1 MNLENE
7 ISAEL
12 REMGSSLASMPR
24 TMPFSVPDGY
34 FAGFAESLSEIQK
47 HLREPDP
54 IVHGSKNMAFSVPG
68 GYFEKLTG
76 DILNKVEAKAHVN
89 ADIKSM
95 PLSVPAGYFE
105 QLPRQ
110 ILNSVKAADDK
121 APTKIIALE
130 KQPLYKKVQWAAA
143 AMFVLFIGLGAYITF
158 VSDRGT
164 NPEMM
169 LASVSANEIDDY
181 LEHTYRIDIDKV
193 AGNTDIN
200 SLPLENKEIVQYLNE
215 TGWDNVE

>member
-12 REMGSSLASMPR
+12 REMGSPLTTLPR

-34 FAGFAESLSEIQK
+34 FAGFPESLSETQK
-47 HLREPDP
+47 QLREPDP
-54 IVHGSKNMAFSVPG
+54 IVHGSKNMSFSVPA
-68 GYFEKLTG
+68 GYFENLTG

-89 ADIKSM
+89 DDIKSM
-95 PLSVPAGYFE
+95 PLSVPVGYFE
-105 QLPRQ
+105 QLPTQ
-110 ILNSVKAADDK
+110 ILNTVKAADEK
-121 APTKIIALE
+121 TTTKIISLK
-130 KQPLYKKVQWAAA
+130 KQPLYRKVQLAAA

-158 VSDRGT
+158 VNDRGT

-200 SLPLENKEIVQYLNE
+200 SLPLENKEIEQYLNE